1 MEYLVVKNTFLDV
14 EPMDVMVAPRSRSCP
29 ATPVRVNF
37 ERRQPRALTSSWIK
51 KIESETCE
59 SDIIDTA
66 SLHASD
72 TNETFTES
80 DSMESASVHTSEM
93 SGSSIESDSLET
105 ASIHTSEMSGS
116 SIESDSLDTASV
128 HTSEMS
134 GTPIESDIT
143 EAASL
148 DASELS
154 ADMDVKRNKTYR
166 PCRAKR
172 NRFLKLVKRLE
183 AQVLEDP
190 KGFSM
195 DNVTLPPSLVENHG
209 ERQKL
214 FDLMESFQYKVLTSD
229 QV

>member
-14 EPMDVMVAPRSRSCP
+14 EPMDVMAAPRSRSCP
-29 ATPVRVNF
+29 ATPMRANF
-37 ERRQPRALTSSWIK
+37 SEHRQNRTLTSSWIK
-51 KIESETCE
+51 QIESETCE
-59 SDIIDTA
+59 SDKTDTA

-80 DSMESASVHTSEM
+80 DSMETASVHTHEL

-105 ASIHTSEMSGS
+105 ASTHTSEMSGS
-116 SIESDSLDTASV
+116 SVESDSLDTASV

-134 GTPIESDIT
+134 IIPTESDIT
-143 EAASL
+143 EVASL
-148 DASELS
+148 DGC
-154 ADMDVKRNKTYR
+154 RNKTYR

-195 DNVTLPPSLVENHG
+195 DNVALPPSLVENHG

-229 QV
+229 QL